1 MLMAN
6 IPMELLWFCG
16 KQGGMQFGDVTVTD
30 SMAFIITYLP
40 SMSVIVGIAAEIAP
54 LYKEVKSRKQSV
66 THNFVPKALDIL
78 GPFGSKALAFLW
90 ELGHRLTRATEDL
103 RKNAFLF
110 QRFSE
115 AVQR

>member
-1 MLMAN
+1 MSHADGQHSDGITLV
-6 IPMELLWFCG
+6 LWQAG
-16 KQGGMQFGDVTVTD
+16 RNAVWDVTVTD
-30 SMAFIITYLP
+30 YMAVIIMP

-66 THNFVPKALDIL
+66 THNFAPKALDIL

-90 ELGHRLTRATEDL
+90 ELGHCLTRATEDL